1 MSTSN
6 AMQTPRRRARA
17 PDKEEGFDTLAQI
30 LTQSFYSQFGV
41 KYKKKSGLSLV
52 SPSPH
57 TGNGGAAALS
67 PGPSTV
73 SVSGSVDSKAKL
85 AYKSLSTS
93 FAGPPLN
100 YSKTPN
106 KDNATAIVTPSTMS
120 STHTHTSTVNT
131 RATRSTASS
140 ITSDSNPTSSST
152 ADIDLFY
159 DQRPVV
165 RVSSLNRG
173 VKRLKYPDIVRM
185 SKGQEFILVIPHSD
199 RKQLPAAVELRKE
212 VLNEF
217 KKIIWKVGGAQ
228 LTRDQKN
235 DFWTDELAKHTFE
248 REGKELY
255 EFNVKIVNY
264 AERPELKLKGLD
276 LSIVHELINNNRGIV
291 LEVVEYGRSSTF
303 RLKFKALPFIE
314 VFRLHEED
322 EPFLDPTVECPKS
335 SSESVM
341 LDHMAKEFHHAKGD
355 PCRYVKILMRCY
367 QRAYKN
373 EKMKNKGKLVP
384 SPPNK
389 SETIHMKQTKEDLK
403 CELNNEALVKFAT
416 MVDQEYYKAMKKVS
430 SDWTSPCTTLI
441 SDSLTAKFYKDMQR
455 LFPLLHFAL
464 STMINSRYYTVER
477 YVNLIE
483 A

>member
-93 FAGPPLN
+93 FAGPSLN

-106 KDNATAIVTPSTMS
+106 KDNATAIATPSTMS
-120 STHTHTSTVNT
+120 SHTSTVNT
-131 RATRSTASS
+131 RATRSSIASS

-152 ADIDLFY
+152 ADIDSFY
-159 DQRPVV
+159 DLRPVV

-199 RKQLPAAVELRKE
+199 RRQLPAAVELRKE
-212 VLNEF
+212 LLNEF
-217 KKIIWKVGGAQ
+217 KKIVWKVGGRQ
-228 LTRDQKN
+228 LSTEENSASRL
-235 DFWTDELAKHTFE
+235 WST
-248 REGKELY
+248 
-255 EFNVKIVNY
+255 
-264 AERPELKLKGLD
+264 
-276 LSIVHELINNNRGIV
+276 LI
-291 LEVVEYGRSSTF
+291 
-303 RLKFKALPFIE
+303 ALP
-314 VFRLHEED
+314 
-322 EPFLDPTVECPKS
+322 T
-335 SSESVM
+335 
-341 LDHMAKEFHHAKGD
+341 
-355 PCRYVKILMRCY
+355 
-367 QRAYKN
+367 
-373 EKMKNKGKLVP
+373 
-384 SPPNK
+384 
-389 SETIHMKQTKEDLK
+389 
-403 CELNNEALVKFAT
+403 
-416 MVDQEYYKAMKKVS
+416 
-430 SDWTSPCTTLI
+430 
-441 SDSLTAKFYKDMQR
+441 
-455 LFPLLHFAL
+455 
-464 STMINSRYYTVER
+464 
-477 YVNLIE
+477 
-483 A
+483 